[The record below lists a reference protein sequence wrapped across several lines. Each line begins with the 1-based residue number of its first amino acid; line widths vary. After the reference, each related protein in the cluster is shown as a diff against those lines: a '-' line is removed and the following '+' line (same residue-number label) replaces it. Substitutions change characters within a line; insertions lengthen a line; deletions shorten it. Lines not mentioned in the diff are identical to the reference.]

1 MLIRRDEF
9 FEIFVLLARMQF
21 IVISRSFY
29 STSGYRSI
37 RKMPKTM
44 AKEEERYVKKKKRNA
59 NRTFMKEK
67 RAREP
72 DRFKKKK
79 EIVRMR
85 SIDEK
90 SVKHDAPI
98 K

>member
-1 MLIRRDEF
+1 
-9 FEIFVLLARMQF
+9 
-21 IVISRSFY
+21 
-29 STSGYRSI
+29 
-37 RKMPKTM
+37 
-44 AKEEERYVKKKKRNA
+44 
-59 NRTFMKEK
+59 MKEK

-90 SVKHDAPI
+90 SAKHDAPI